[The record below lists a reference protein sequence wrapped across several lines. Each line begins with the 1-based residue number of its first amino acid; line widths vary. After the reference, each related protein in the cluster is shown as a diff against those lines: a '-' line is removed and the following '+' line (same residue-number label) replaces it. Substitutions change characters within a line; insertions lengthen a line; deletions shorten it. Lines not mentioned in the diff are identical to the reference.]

1 VSYQFVH
8 LEAYARKADSKGR
21 SVGWVLSEAAREPG
35 ASPHV
40 SAPEPPQ
47 VIHGIDLDEVRR
59 RHDKAC
65 MGARV
70 TLANGKERA
79 VRKDQKS
86 LLTVIASHPAPMDQT
101 RADAAT
107 AADVAA
113 WEARTVAWLREQ
125 YGDGLL
131 SVVRHTD
138 ESHPHVHAYILPD
151 DLRAAR
157 LHPGAE
163 AKRLV
168 VAGGAAEGEDAKT
181 LNKRGDV
188 AYKQAMREWQNSY
201 HQHVGIPSGL
211 ARLGPGRRRLSR
223 EEWQVEKTAALAA
236 KTALD
241 RASKIDGRTREHV
254 ASVKA
259 KAASVIA
266 EAQERASVAEQQA
279 AAAAALQAAAE
290 TKERKAAATLAR
302 AGSVAEQ
309 IVAKA
314 EQRASRMN
322 SWGGRLR
329 ALWDG
334 LRRSSIRAAARLDA
348 AREIARERAR
358 ADDAARR
365 ALDEITRRQEAERRA
380 RVATAS
386 VQATARERDQARQEL
401 LALRPAAPALNTGRR
416 MGR

>member
-1 VSYQFVH
+1 MAYQFVH
-8 LEAYARKADSKGR
+8 LEAYSRKSDSKGR
-21 SVGWVLSEAAREPG
+21 SVGWVISEAAREPG

-40 SAPEPPQ
+40 PQPLPPQ
-47 VIHGIDLDEVRR
+47 VIHGVDLDEVRR
-59 RHDKAC
+59 RHDAAC
-65 MGARV
+65 EGART
-70 TLANGKERA
+70 TLANGKSRA

-86 LLTVIASHPAPMDQT
+86 LLTVVASHPVPMDQA
-101 RADAAT
+101 RANTAT

-113 WEARTVAWLREQ
+113 WEVRTVAWLRQQ

-138 ESHPHVHAYILPD
+138 ESHPHVHAYVLPD

-157 LHPGAE
+157 LHPGTE

-188 AYKQAMREWQNSY
+188 AYKRAMREWQDSY
-201 HQHVGIPSGL
+201 HRHVGIPSGL

-241 RASKIDGRTREHV
+241 RASRIEGRTREHV

-266 EAQERASVAEQQA
+266 KAQERAAATEQQA

-334 LRRSSIRAAARLDA
+334 LRRSSIMAAARLDA

-365 ALDEITRRQEAERRA
+365 ALDESTRRQEAERRA

-386 VQATARERDQARQEL
+386 VQVTARERDQARQEL
-401 LALRPAAPALNTGRR
+401 LALRPAASAINAGRR